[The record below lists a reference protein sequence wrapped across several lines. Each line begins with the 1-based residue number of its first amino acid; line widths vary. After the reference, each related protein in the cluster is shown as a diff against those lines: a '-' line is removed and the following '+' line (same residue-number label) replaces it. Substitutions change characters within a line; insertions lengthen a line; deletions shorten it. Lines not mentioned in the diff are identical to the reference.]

1 MKRFFVCFFILLA
14 CSCTKVIESTIPYAR
29 VYLTLDLRYEDKD
42 IVGIL
47 NHKSITSP
55 RKSGEYVGY
64 SGVLVICG
72 FDNNYYA
79 YDLCCPNEASKSI
92 RVVANDIGQA
102 VCPKCGTVYDIGYGS
117 GAPVQG
123 VSKYAMRRYNVTASG
138 QQLLI
143 QY

>member
-1 MKRFFVCFFILLA
+1 
-14 CSCTKVIESTIPYAR
+14 
-29 VYLTLDLRYEDKD
+29 LDLRYEDKD
-42 IVGIL
+42 LVGIL
-47 NHKSITSP
+47 NHKNITSP
-55 RKSGEYVGY
+55 RKAGEYVGY

-79 YDLCCPNEASKSI
+79 YDLCCPNESSKSI
-92 RVVANDIGQA
+92 KVVANDIGQA

-123 VSKYAMRRYNVTASG
+123 VSKYAMRRYNITASG